1 MSLWQNFKAKQFYLE
16 LIQSTKR
23 TDIVLG
29 STEAVDIL
37 SQTISII
44 VLAIRSDDQAI
55 FILASSP
62 QKYSEYFPI

>member
-29 STEAVDIL
+29 STEAVNIL
-37 SQTISII
+37 NQTISII

-55 FILASSP
+55 FTLASSP